1 MAKVTRALRHEAT
14 KFSMAFSKLPAPT
27 PVEKTGLVADLEK
40 ACLALLAAFS
50 ELPLSRGLTLRGEVS
65 GFVWEVLRA
74 VQGMLSA
81 VGASSSAGLQPVG
94 TCWEKCDAIQR
105 LSRDNKQAVTS
116 ILNGQYGIVQDAA
129 EELDQTMRAEE
140 EEAPVEQPVPVRNGF
155 HQPRQSTWSLHDRQL
170 LAPGLGLVKTARTT
184 LRKVSSAVSSRGR
197 CHTPEENGD
206 LDRLA
211 ALASLSSAHVD
222 DMVTALYPPVFDA
235 AVRDNAGELKQHLL
249 SILDAT
255 RQGHFYDSS
264 EEWVDFLE
272 RAVEHNYG
280 KLCNN
285 TQANS

>member
-129 EELDQTMRAEE
+129 EELDQT
-140 EEAPVEQPVPVRNGF
+140 
-155 HQPRQSTWSLHDRQL
+155 
-170 LAPGLGLVKTARTT
+170 ARTA
-184 LRKVSSAVSSRGR
+184 LRKVSSAVCSRGR

-272 RAVEHNYG
+272 RAVEHNFG

>member
-1 MAKVTRALRHEAT
+1 
-14 KFSMAFSKLPAPT
+14 
-27 PVEKTGLVADLEK
+27 
-40 ACLALLAAFS
+40 
-50 ELPLSRGLTLRGEVS
+50 GLTLRGEVS

-81 VGASSSAGLQPVG
+81 VGTSSSAGLQPVG

-129 EELDQTMRAEE
+129 EELDETMRAEE
-140 EEAPVEQPVPVRNGF
+140 EEPAAAEQPVPVRNGF

-197 CHTPEENGD
+197 CHTPEENGH

-235 AVRDNAGELKQHLL
+235 AVRDNAGELKKHLL
-249 SILDAT
+249 SILDTT
-255 RQGHFYDSS
+255 RQLSLPLCRHSHFYDSS

-272 RAVEHNYG
+272 RAVEHNFG

-285 TQANS
+285 TQADS